1 MKTLSVGLLLV
12 ASMAFVLM
20 GCSDKSNLPVAP
32 SDPAI
37 MASKLPSSLS
47 KGQPIVHSATGA
59 CNSFFEGKVQSW
71 GFNAKQYADGT
82 CDGVVQIVVHSQ
94 SRDVGFLYCNVLSLK
109 VYNVD
114 GGKAAVIGMVE
125 VEKGPY
131 NGSYD
136 AFVVYD
142 YGEGSKA
149 HPDMFTT
156 YICWDKDNSLDN
168 MKVVWNMLPDEVVQ
182 RIVDIHPGT
191 TRNDVLVPVEEG
203 NVQVR

>member
-1 MKTLSVGLLLV
+1 
-12 ASMAFVLM
+12 
-20 GCSDKSNLPVAP
+20 
-32 SDPAI
+32 
-37 MASKLPSSLS
+37 
-47 KGQPIVHSATGA
+47 
-59 CNSFFEGKVQSW
+59 
-71 GFNAKQYADGT
+71 
-82 CDGVVQIVVHSQ
+82 
-94 SRDVGFLYCNVLSLK
+94 
-109 VYNVD
+109 VYDVD

-156 YICWDKDNSLDN
+156 YICWDANNSLDN
-168 MKVVWNMLPDEVVQ
+168 MKIVWEMTPDEVVQ

-191 TRNDVLVPVEEG
+191 TWNDVLVPVEEG